1 MTLAVNYG
9 GRSDI
14 VNAVNKVVC
23 DTKYNKI
30 DEKKFSKYIM
40 NSEVPNPD
48 LLIRTGAEKDYRIFY
63 YGT

>member
-1 MTLAVNYG
+1 M
-9 GRSDI
+9 
-14 VNAVNKVVC
+14 C
-23 DTKYNKI
+23 DKKSNKI

-48 LLIRTGAEKDYRIFY
+48 LLIRTGSEKDYRIFC